1 MGAKS
6 VSLGLGILSA
16 ALLACGQGDA
26 ADTAGAN
33 APATT
38 TTAVQAATPQ
48 AAAAASQ
55 VAVADSVPVLDET
68 NLSRETFSYAGG
80 SRDPFESLL
89 NMERLGPE
97 LSDLELVGVYL
108 DTDRPSNSVAVL
120 RDKTTGRPYKL
131 RRGDEIGRAR
141 VRQIRQRDVTFTIE
155 DFGFERQETLSLPT
169 REEAAP

>member
-1 MGAKS
+1 MR
-6 VSLGLGILSA
+6 LGLGILSA

-26 ADTAGAN
+26 TDTAGAN

-38 TTAVQAATPQ
+38 TAVQAA
-48 AAAAASQ
+48 ASQ
-55 VAVADSVPVLDET
+55 PAAAVADTEPMLDET
-68 NLSRETFSYAGG
+68 SLSRETFSYGGG

-89 NMERLGPE
+89 NMDRLGPE

-120 RDKTTGRPYKL
+120 RDKTTGRPYKV

-169 REEAAP
+169 REEATP

>member
-1 MGAKS
+1 MS
-6 VSLGLGILSA
+6 GL
-16 ALLACGQGDA
+16 LLACGQDDA
-26 ADTAGAN
+26 ADAAGEI

-38 TTAVQAATPQ
+38 TTTAPAVQPQ
-48 AAAAASQ
+48 ADVAAAAQ
-55 VAVADSVPVLDET
+55 VDSEPVIDET
-68 NLSRETFSYAGG
+68 SLSRETFSYGGG

-108 DTDRPSNSVAVL
+108 DPNRSSNSVAVL
-120 RDKTTGRPYKL
+120 RDKTTGRPYKV
-131 RRGDEIGRAR
+131 RRGEEIGRAR

-169 REEAAP
+169 REEATP

>member
-1 MGAKS
+1 VGPKS
-6 VSLGLGILSA
+6 VSLGLGLLSGL
-16 ALLACGQGDA
+16 LLACGQGDA
-26 ADTAGAN
+26 AGTAVAN

-38 TTAVQAATPQ
+38 TVVQAATPQ
-48 AAAAASQ
+48 AAQA
-55 VAVADSVPVLDET
+55 AVADTEPVLDET
-68 NLSRETFSYAGG
+68 SLSRETFSYGGG

-108 DTDRPSNSVAVL
+108 DAERPSNSVAVL
-120 RDKTTGRPYKL
+120 RDKTTGRPYKV

-169 REEAAP
+169 REEASP

>member
-6 VSLGLGILSA
+6 VGLCLGILSGL
-16 ALLACGQGDA
+16 LLACGQDDA

-33 APATT
+33 APVTT
-38 TTAVQAATPQ
+38 TTVQAVQSQAVQAAVT
-48 AAAAASQ
+48 AQ
-55 VAVADSVPVLDET
+55 VDSEPVVDET
-68 NLSRETFSYAGG
+68 SLSRETFSYGGG
-80 SRDPFESLL
+80 SRDPFVSLL
-89 NMERLGPE
+89 NLERSGPE

-108 DTDRPSNSVAVL
+108 DHNRSSNSVAVL
-120 RDKTTGRPYKL
+120 RDKTSGRPYKV

-169 REEAAP
+169 REDATP

>member
-6 VSLGLGILSA
+6 VGLCLGILSGL
-16 ALLACGQGDA
+16 LLACGQDDA

-33 APATT
+33 APVTT
-38 TTAVQAATPQ
+38 TTAQAAQSQ
-48 AAAAASQ
+48 AVQGAVTAQ
-55 VAVADSVPVLDET
+55 VDSEPAVDET
-68 NLSRETFSYAGG
+68 SLSRETFSYGGG
-80 SRDPFESLL
+80 SRDPFVSLL
-89 NMERLGPE
+89 NLERSGPE

-108 DTDRPSNSVAVL
+108 DENRSSNSVAVL
-120 RDKTTGRPYKL
+120 RDKTSGRPYKV

-169 REEAAP
+169 REDATP